1 MKVSE
6 NLELEYAKKKKG
18 TEELEFMTRDR
29 IKEFV
34 AADLFI
40 PVVQELYDK
49 NIFTHWSGLEYD
61 AHIRI
66 PLDGLSKENF
76 IIAKRNCEKKK
87 NWRLKRP
94 PYDEKKDIIPNYS
107 FEIYVDYED
116 GITEESEVIEKMLS
130 EIRKLRYQDIQVAKS
145 EYARDSKI
153 PRVDIEGL
161 YKRSEISV
169 FNIEKQQEEM
179 MPADSFEEL
188 SEMYLDGEN
197 PEYFYD
203 EESDTYFRNK
213 ELIAKSKE
221 YREYAKSTEK
231 RKEKAIQEIGQRIN
245 PKMTDEEKYRIIFDW
260 CINNF
265 DYAYSGLSYAYAEQE
280 IAQESQDR
288 LSKYYRRY
296 CLNNK
301 LPNNLLSLETREKY
315 LEYSEN
321 NPEIP
326 KESIIKTKKI
336 IKFLEENEKY
346 KTKEKGFISGNTD
359 STWTSQ
365 YGVCMNFAEIYKF
378 LCEKFSLPCTYIE
391 GSIDSGE
398 YNVGHAWNAI
408 MVNDK
413 LKYVDISSAIHCVD
427 GHDTGHNSQD
437 FFGKTFEEL
446 QEIDGSKNRK
456 ISDGYKEKITQLI
469 NESSGWNFGDN

>member
-1 MKVSE
+1 MKV
-6 NLELEYAKKKKG
+6 NLELEDAKKKNG
-18 TEELEFMTRDR
+18 AEELEFMTRER

-49 NIFTHWSGLEYD
+49 NIFTNWSGLEYD

-87 NWRLKRP
+87 NWRLQRP
-94 PYDEKKDIIPNYS
+94 PYGREKDIIPNYS
-107 FEIYVDYED
+107 FEIYVNYED

-145 EYARDSKI
+145 EYAKDSKI

-169 FNIEKQQEEM
+169 FDIEKQQEEM

-265 DYAYSGLSYAYAEQE
+265 DYAYSGLSYAYAEE
-280 IAQESQDR
+280 ETRKESQDS
-288 LSKYYRRY
+288 LSKYYRKY

-315 LEYSEN
+315 LEYSKN

-326 KESIIKTKKI
+326 KESIIRTKKI
-336 IKFLEENEKY
+336 IKLLEENEKY
-346 KTKEKGFISGNTD
+346 KTKENGFISGNTD

-378 LCEKFSLPCTYIE
+378 LCEKFSLPCAYIE

-408 MVNDK
+408 MVHDK

-427 GHDTGHNSQD
+427 GHDIGHNSQD

-446 QEIDGSKNRK
+446 QEIDGGKNRR
-456 ISDGYKEKITQLI
+456 IRDDYKEKITQLI
-469 NESSGWNFGDN
+469 NESSGWDFGDN